1 MRSPQRGESVQAAKN
16 RINIERNRIMHS
28 VIEASD
34 SGFPRHWDTLYA
46 NDPVQNPLYMQQGR
60 KHLGITAD
68 QSLFTDRSFL
78 IMTEDEP
85 VFGCSLT
92 MHVDD
97 QGRNC
102 MGYFGL
108 EASTH
113 VNQATM
119 LETSNNFRPE
129 AIRLLQEHIYKL
141 IEEIQPRS
149 VDYLDPVS
157 CGIMSPVTQVL
168 LGKGGKPVVQKEQL
182 IDLSL
187 SQRALYRNVAKNCRR
202 GIEWGRRN
210 LEIEIVS
217 GQNFDIQSLGCKNT
231 MQVNAGIGLAKFDI
245 PGRLAYE
252 KLIQQGN
259 GFLVQGRVKDKLV
272 SSSLFVNTD
281 RSCQFVFADLL
292 AEFSDQPVLHALIWE
307 AILHSKEMNC
317 GQFNLGRYP
326 ILEPAASINLKSEFI
341 AEYFGGESHTRLIV
355 TLDQ

>member
-1 MRSPQRGESVQAAKN
+1 MRSPPRGESVQAAKN

-149 VDYLDPVS
+149 VEYLDPVS

-168 LGKGGKPVVQKEQL
+168 LLKGGKPVVQKAQV

-187 SQRALYRNVAKNCRR
+187 SQRALYRNVVKNCRR

-217 GQNFDIQSLGCKNT
+217 GRSLDKLKLDYTNT
-231 MQVNAGIGLAKFDI
+231 MQPNTRVGLAKSDI

-252 KLIQQGN
+252 KLVQQGN
-259 GFLVQGRVKDKLV
+259 AFLVQGRYKDKLV
-272 SSSLFVNTD
+272 SSSLFVHTD
-281 RSCQFVFADLL
+281 RTCHFVFADIF
-292 AEFSDQPVLHALIWE
+292 AESPDWSMLHVLIWE
-307 AILHSKEMNC
+307 AILHSKGINC
-317 GQFNLGRYP
+317 SQFNLGRYP
-326 ILEPAASINLKSEFI
+326 VLDPSEPVDLKNKFI

-355 TLDQ
+355 TLEQ